1 MIERKLKKIDSLFV
15 SPGQSPHEEYS
26 EKRQLTV
33 IDHSLIDP
41 HPKHRFKP
49 YNEQAHPGLL
59 ESIRALGVLQPIL
72 LQAKPD
78 GRYTLL
84 AGYKRLYCNTKAG
97 HREILALVDHKIP
110 DAAAELIVTQTNT
123 TQYGLSDFLP
133 SELAYA
139 LKMELDAFTELR
151 RQLKSKGETT
161 GEIQVGDKVFQ
172 MAHLEKSRDSLAKA
186 YGITATNVQR
196 YIQLT
201 SLIPPLLELVD
212 QKKIALRAAVPLS
225 TLPEELQTAVLSCIN
240 DGCTITTEKAL
251 LLKKEQ
257 EAGSLTPENV
267 HTLLSQSVPAAK
279 PKSISL
285 RSSVIKKYFAD
296 GLSEE
301 EIQSTIEEALK
312 LYFERKGS

>member
-1 MIERKLKKIDSLFV
+1 M
-15 SPGQSPHEEYS
+15 
-26 EKRQLTV
+26 
-33 IDHSLIDP
+33 
-41 HPKHRFKP
+41 
-49 YNEQAHPGLL
+49 
-59 ESIRALGVLQPIL
+59 
-72 LQAKPD
+72 
-78 GRYTLL
+78 
-84 AGYKRLYCNTKAG
+84 
-97 HREILALVDHKIP
+97 
-110 DAAAELIVTQTNT
+110 
-123 TQYGLSDFLP
+123 
-133 SELAYA
+133 
-139 LKMELDAFTELR
+139 
-151 RQLKSKGETT
+151 
-161 GEIQVGDKVFQ
+161 
-172 MAHLEKSRDSLAKA
+172 
-186 YGITATNVQR
+186 
-196 YIQLT
+196 
-201 SLIPPLLELVD
+201 
-212 QKKIALRAAVPLS
+212 PLS